1 MTQNNAKPQVFHK
14 SLVLLVHDFLKGVNS
29 LPNFRAD
36 TLKIFYIKDYQPK
49 LCQSYS

>member
-1 MTQNNAKPQVFHK
+1 MQNHK
-14 SLVLLVHDFLKGVNS
+14 FFINLVLLVHSFLKGVNS

-36 TLKIFYIKDYQPK
+36 MKIFYIKDYQPK